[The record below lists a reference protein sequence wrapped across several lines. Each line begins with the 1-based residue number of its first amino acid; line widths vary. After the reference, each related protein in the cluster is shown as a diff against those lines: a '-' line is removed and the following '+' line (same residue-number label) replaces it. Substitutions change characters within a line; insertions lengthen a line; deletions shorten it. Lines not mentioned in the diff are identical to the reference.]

1 MARSRG
7 SVASA
12 PVRSRLA
19 WLIGL
24 AGLLALLRRRRPH
37 VAAAELR
44 RKLDETQAEQPTE
57 EGAPARLAAADLDDR
72 RRQVH
77 DAGRAAVDEM
87 RGPATPEA

>member
-1 MARSRG
+1 
-7 SVASA
+7 
-12 PVRSRLA
+12 VRSRLA

-24 AGLLALLRRRRPH
+24 AGLLALLRRRRPRVS
-37 VAAAELR
+37 VAAPGDPAAELR
-44 RKLDETQAEQPTE
+44 RKLDETLAESPAE
-57 EGAPARLAAADLDDR
+57 EGAPAPPPPAELDER